1 MRFDDSY
8 SPSVRQHVTLLT
20 IARTSTNACYRFAPP
35 FLAIIAR
42 GFNVSIA
49 QMGIA
54 LTIAELTGLASPL
67 IGHRVD
73 AMTRRRALRLGLFGV
88 ALGTLI
94 TASAPHL
101 AFFTLGIIVLA
112 ASKVAF
118 DVALGAWV
126 ADHVPWNRRSKVVGY
141 TETSWALGL
150 LLGVTTMGLITAVT
164 NWRVAYVTGATAVLI
179 LGLIVGNRL
188 PATDDAIHEH
198 NDDLEMH
205 LEHGVLRRGSWYAIA
220 SCFTLMGASQC
231 IFVTFGPWLE
241 DTFRYS
247 AANIA
252 TVGFALGAVELFAS
266 TSSAK
271 YTDAWG
277 KERSVAMGASLM
289 VPAALLIAFT
299 SHNIVTG
306 LIGLLVVLMG
316 FEFAVVS
323 LLPLGAQLVPGKR
336 GRGMGLLIGAG
347 TLGRATVSIAATRLY
362 DQHGIPPAAIGAG
375 LLALGTVL
383 LVSMHAKIAEKI

>member
-1 MRFDDSY
+1 
-8 SPSVRQHVTLLT
+8 
-20 IARTSTNACYRFAPP
+20 
-35 FLAIIAR
+35 
-42 GFNVSIA
+42 
-49 QMGIA
+49 
-54 LTIAELTGLASPL
+54 
-67 IGHRVD
+67 
-73 AMTRRRALRLGLFGV
+73 MTRRRALRLGLFGV

-101 AFFTLGIIVLA
+101 AVFTLGIIVLA

-164 NWRVAYVTGATAVLI
+164 NWRVAYATGAIAVLI
-179 LGLIVGNRL
+179 LGLIVSNRL
-188 PATDDAIHEH
+188 PVADDVIHEH

-241 DTFRYS
+241 DTFEYS

-252 TVGFALGAVELFAS
+252 IVGFSLGVVEFLAS

-271 YTDAWG
+271 YTDAFG
-277 KERSVAMGASLM
+277 KEKSVAIGALLM
-289 VPAALLIAFT
+289 VPASLLIALA
-299 SHNIVTG
+299 SQNIVSG
-306 LIGLLVVLMG
+306 LIGLLIVLMG

-336 GRGMGLLIGAG
+336 GRGMGLLIGSG
-347 TLGRATVSIAATRLY
+347 TLGRAAVSIAATRLY
-362 DQHGIPPAAIGAG
+362 DQHGIPPAAIGSG

-383 LVSMHAKIAEKI
+383 LISMHAKVAEKI

>member
-1 MRFDDSY
+1 
-8 SPSVRQHVTLLT
+8 
-20 IARTSTNACYRFAPP
+20 
-35 FLAIIAR
+35 
-42 GFNVSIA
+42 
-49 QMGIA
+49 
-54 LTIAELTGLASPL
+54 
-67 IGHRVD
+67 
-73 AMTRRRALRLGLFGV
+73 MTRRRALRLGLFGV

-101 AFFTLGIIVLA
+101 VIFTLGIITLA

-150 LLGVTTMGLITAVT
+150 LLGVTSMGLITALT
-164 NWRVAYVTGATAVLI
+164 NWRVAYATAAIAVLI
-179 LGLIVGNRL
+179 LGLIVSNRL
-188 PATDDAIHEH
+188 PTTDDAIHEH

-205 LEHGVLRRGSWYAIA
+205 LEQGVLRRGSWYAIA

-241 DTFRYS
+241 DTFHYS

-271 YTDAWG
+271 YTDALG
-277 KERSVAMGASLM
+277 KEKSVAMGASLM
-289 VPAALLIAFT
+289 VPAALLIALA

-306 LIGLLVVLMG
+306 LIGLLLVLMG

-336 GRGMGLLIGAG
+336 GLGMGLLIGAG
-347 TLGRATVSIAATRLY
+347 TLGRATVSIAVTRLY
-362 DQHGIPPAAIGAG
+362 DQHGIPPAAIGTG

>member
-73 AMTRRRALRLGLFGV
+73 AMSRRRALRLGLFGV

-101 AFFTLGIIVLA
+101 AFFTLGIIILA

-164 NWRVAYVTGATAVLI
+164 NWRVAYVAGAIAVLI
-179 LGLIVGNRL
+179 LGLIVSNRL

-198 NDDLEMH
+198 NDDLETH

-241 DTFRYS
+241 DTFKYS

-252 TVGFALGAVELFAS
+252 TVGFALGAVELYAS

-271 YTDAWG
+271 YTDALG
-277 KERSVAMGASLM
+277 KEKSVAIGASLM

-306 LIGLLVVLMG
+306 LIGLLIVLMG

-383 LVSMHAKIAEKI
+383 LVSMHAKVAEKY

>member
-118 DVALGAWV
+118 DVALSAWV

-179 LGLIVGNRL
+179 LGLIVSNRL
-188 PATDDAIHEH
+188 PITDDAIHEH

>member
-42 GFNVSIA
+42 GFDVSIA

-54 LTIAELTGLASPL
+54 LTVAELTGLASPL

-101 AFFTLGIIVLA
+101 AVFTLGIIVLA

-164 NWRVAYVTGATAVLI
+164 NWRVAYATGAIAVLI
-179 LGLIVGNRL
+179 LGLIVSNRL
-188 PATDDAIHEH
+188 PVADDVIHEH

-241 DTFRYS
+241 DTFEYS

-252 TVGFALGAVELFAS
+252 IVGFSLGVVEFLAS

-271 YTDAWG
+271 YTDAFG
-277 KERSVAMGASLM
+277 KEKSVAIGALLM
-289 VPAALLIAFT
+289 VPAALLIALA
-299 SHNIVTG
+299 SQNIVSG
-306 LIGLLVVLMG
+306 LIGLLIVLMG

-347 TLGRATVSIAATRLY
+347 TLGRASVSIAATRLY
-362 DQHGIPPAAIGAG
+362 DQHGIPPAAIGSG

-383 LVSMHAKIAEKI
+383 LISMHAKVAEKI

>member
-42 GFNVSIA
+42 GFDVSIA

-54 LTIAELTGLASPL
+54 LTVAELTGLASPL

-101 AFFTLGIIVLA
+101 AVFTLGIIVLA

-164 NWRVAYVTGATAVLI
+164 NWRVAYATAAIAVLI
-179 LGLIVGNRL
+179 LGLIVSNRL
-188 PATDDAIHEH
+188 PVADDVIHEH

-241 DTFRYS
+241 DTFKYS

-252 TVGFALGAVELFAS
+252 IVGFSLGVVEFLAS

-271 YTDAWG
+271 YTDAFG
-277 KERSVAMGASLM
+277 KEKSVAIGALLM
-289 VPAALLIAFT
+289 VPASLLIALA
-299 SHNIVTG
+299 SQNIVSG

-336 GRGMGLLIGAG
+336 GRGMGLLIGSG
-347 TLGRATVSIAATRLY
+347 TLGRAAVSIAATRLY
-362 DQHGIPPAAIGAG
+362 DQHGIPPAAIGSG

-383 LVSMHAKIAEKI
+383 LISMHAKVAEKI

>member
-20 IARTSTNACYRFAPP
+20 IARTGTNACYRFAPP

-73 AMTRRRALRLGLFGV
+73 AMSRRRALRLGLFGV

-164 NWRVAYVTGATAVLI
+164 NWRVAYVAGAIAVLI
-179 LGLIVGNRL
+179 LGLIVSNRL

-198 NDDLEMH
+198 NDDLETH
-205 LEHGVLRRGSWYAIA
+205 LEHGVLRRGSCYAIA

-241 DTFRYS
+241 DTFKYS

-252 TVGFALGAVELFAS
+252 TVGFALGAVELYAS

-271 YTDAWG
+271 YTDALG
-277 KERSVAMGASLM
+277 KEKSVAIGASLM

-306 LIGLLVVLMG
+306 LIGLLIVLMG

-383 LVSMHAKIAEKI
+383 LVSMHAKVAEKY